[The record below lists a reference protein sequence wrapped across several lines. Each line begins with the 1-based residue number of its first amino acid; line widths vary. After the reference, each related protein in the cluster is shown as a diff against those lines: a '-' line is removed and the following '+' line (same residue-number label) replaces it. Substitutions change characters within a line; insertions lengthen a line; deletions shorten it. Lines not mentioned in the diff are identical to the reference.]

1 MADNTILSAAIGT
14 GITLNT
20 DELADSTHVQKIKL
34 MDGTA
39 DATGI
44 IAAGSG
50 TAATAL
56 RVELPTDGTGQVKIA
71 AGSAVIGEVSLGS
84 ATTGNADIAKAEDQ
98 ASASGMVG
106 VGLLSIRKATP
117 ANTSGTDGD
126 FEFTTVSNGKLY
138 TTVSGNVAHDS
149 AVGSVDNP
157 VLLGGVAQE
166 MDGTTL
172 APVAVAASDISYLRT
187 DRDGRQLI
195 NASHPASKSYNLNSS
210 SAQTATVVQAATA
223 SMSIYV
229 TGVHFSALTAQTLN
243 VHDEDD
249 NIIIPIQYF
258 GANTGSVRID
268 LSANPIKLVA
278 NKALEVT
285 STAAVATS
293 YLIQYY
299 IAV

>member
-1 MADNTILSAAIGT
+1 MTDNTILSASVGT
-14 GITLNT
+14 GITLST

-71 AGSAVIGEVSLGS
+71 AGSAVIGEVSIGA
-84 ATTGNADIAKAEDQ
+84 ATTANADLAKAEDQ

-106 VGLLSIRKATP
+106 VGFLSVRKATP

-149 AVGSVDNP
+149 AVGSIDNP
-157 VLLGGVAQE
+157 VLLG
-166 MDGTTL
+166 
-172 APVAVAASDISYLRT
+172 AVAYETDNTVPGTSVAEADISRLKC
-187 DRDGRQLI
+187 DLDGRILV
-195 NASHPASKSYNLNSS
+195 NTRHPNGWSASSNLS
-210 SAQTATVVQAATA
+210 TAATTVLKA
-223 SMSIYV
+223 AGGSGLHFYLTSLTISSI
-229 TGVHFSALTAQTLN
+229 TAQTTKI
-243 VHDEDD
+243 VSDSAGSPADEVE
-249 NIIIPIQYF
+249 IIYT
-258 GANTGSVRID
+258 GANGNHTATFPV
-268 LSANPIKLVA
+268 PIRFPDNVNIA
-278 NKALEVT
+278 YIT
-285 STAAVATS
+285 TAAVATS
-293 YLIQYY
+293 VTVTGYT
-299 IAV
+299 AP

>member
-1 MADNTILSAAIGT
+1 VADNTVLSAAIGT
-14 GITLNT
+14 GINLNT

-39 DATGI
+39 DSTGI
-44 IAAGSG
+44 IAAGAG

-71 AGSAVIGEVSLGS
+71 AGSAVIGEVSIGAASTAS
-84 ATTGNADIAKAEDQ
+84 ADLAKAEDQ
-98 ASASGMVG
+98 ASTSGMVG
-106 VGLLSIRKATP
+106 VGALAVRKATP
-117 ANTSGTDGD
+117 ADTSGTDGD
-126 FEFTTVSNGKLY
+126 FEFLQLDNGKLW
-138 TTVSGNVAHDS
+138 VAASGSVAHDT
-149 AVGSVDNP
+149 ALGSVDKP
-157 VLLGGVAQE
+157 LLLGGVAQE

-172 APVAVAASDISYLRT
+172 APVAVAASDITYMRA

-210 SAQTATVVQAATA
+210 SAQTATVIQAATA
-223 SMSIYV
+223 SMSIYITSV
-229 TGVHFSALTAQTLN
+229 NCSALTAQTLN
-243 VHDEDD
+243 LHDEDD
-249 NIIIPIQYF
+249 NILIPIQYL

-268 LSANPIKLVA
+268 LSASPIKLVV

-299 IAV
+299 IAP